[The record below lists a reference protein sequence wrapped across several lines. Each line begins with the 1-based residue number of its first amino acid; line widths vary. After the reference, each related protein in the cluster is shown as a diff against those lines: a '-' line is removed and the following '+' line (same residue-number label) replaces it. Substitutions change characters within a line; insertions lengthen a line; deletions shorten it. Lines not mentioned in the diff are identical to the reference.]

1 MIEGVWNNRFR
12 YVEEL
17 KRMGADIE
25 VNDTTATINANA
37 SKMHG
42 ANVRA
47 IDLRAGAAMVIAGL
61 AATGTT
67 EIEEIHHIERGYTNL
82 VDKLRGLGA
91 DISRISVP
99 EGSSVYSVV

>member
-1 MIEGVWNNRFR
+1 MCTSVGIFLYSLHDSCHR
-12 YVEEL
+12 Y
-17 KRMGADIE
+17 
-25 VNDTTATINANA
+25 
-37 SKMHG
+37 
-42 ANVRA
+42 
-47 IDLRAGAAMVIAGL
+47 

>member
-1 MIEGVWNNRFR
+1 
-12 YVEEL
+12 
-17 KRMGADIE
+17 MGASISVDGK
-25 VNDTTATINANA
+25 VAVVQGVPGLT
-37 SKMHG
+37 G
-42 ANVRA
+42 AAVRA
-47 IDLRAGAAMVIAGL
+47 ADLRAGAAMVIAGL

>member
-1 MIEGVWNNRFR
+1 
-12 YVEEL
+12 
-17 KRMGADIE
+17 MGASISVDGK
-25 VNDTTATINANA
+25 VAVVQGVDGL
-37 SKMHG
+37 SG
-42 ANVRA
+42 ACVRA
-47 IDLRAGAAMVIAGL
+47 ADLRAGAAMVIAGL

-91 DISRISVP
+91 EIDRVTVP